1 MRDRDR
7 RKLKAVL
14 LCQHLQ
20 RRDRLLA
27 VRAVVIDQRNLLA
40 FQLVEAADLLGDVLD
55 RDIGRG
61 PVRAEQRE
69 VVREHGSVLGI
80 GAAVPHRDDRDLVSR
95 SLFGEGECNA
105 GRQRIEEGRAGRALA
120 FKPLVTLNALV
131 GGVAGLAFLDQKLDA
146 VDAAVALVD
155 QVVIVGHAVC
165 ERHAIHGVRARPIG
179 QYRDELLVLRCS
191 RSGKRHAR

>member
-1 MRDRDR
+1 MRLLFDTGVRNRDR

-14 LCQHLQ
+14 LRQHLQ

-27 VRAVVIDQRNLLA
+27 VRAVVKDQRDLLA
-40 FQLVEAADLLGDVLD
+40 FQLVEAAELLGDVLD

-69 VVREHGSVLGI
+69 VVREHRAVLGI
-80 GAAVPHRDDRDLVSR
+80 GTAIAHRDDRDLVSR
-95 SLFGEGECNA
+95 GLFGESECNA

-120 FKPLVTLNALV
+120 LETLVTLNALV

-155 QVVIVGHAVC
+155 QVVVVGHAVC
-165 ERHAIHGVRARPIG
+165 ERYAIHGVRARP
-179 QYRDELLVLRCS
+179 V
-191 RSGKRHAR
+191 